1 MSQSRADPGFVHQGG
16 SQELEI
22 RESEIEDVFA
32 LYPHLL
38 QSVLG
43 VSDDMFLMARQKPL
57 PAGRLDLLYA
67 CLSEIFLIELK
78 VESFKRKFIDQVL
91 SYRGDLQV
99 PQEQGK
105 FLRGN
110 IVPYLLC
117 PGVDGRGAFEIAAAS
132 GVRFIVYD
140 PARVLVEF
148 FNHAPLDTK
157 YMSVVPSDKGVWRI
171 GLINP
176 SLDLAAS
183 ASSVNEIARLRGL
196 STKTVGNQLRLGE
209 ELGLVLSTGGQA
221 LLTEFGREFLAKQ
234 GDAIPTEVI
243 SREQADSLRKF
254 ILFAPFFSGTT
265 FGILTMVAC
274 VFELS
279 KNTYPVPLSILSDHF
294 IDAAG
299 LHFRWDKD
307 KGREKGV
314 RMYSNY
320 AIELG
325 LLGKIGNGYFVT
337 PSGLKFVL
345 LLGMHKSL
353 RFIETI
359 DGIQ

>member
-1 MSQSRADPGFVHQGG
+1 LEVQELKVSQGRAESD
-16 SQELEI
+16 LEI

-43 VSDDMFLMARQKPL
+43 VSDDMLLMARQKPL
-57 PAGRLDLLYA
+57 PTGRLDLVYA

-78 VESFKRKFIDQVL
+78 VEAFRRKFIDQIL
-91 SYRGDLQV
+91 SYRRDLQRL
-99 PQEQGK
+99 QDQGK

-117 PGVDGRGAFEIAAAS
+117 PGADRGAFEAAAAS
-132 GVRFIVYD
+132 GVRFIAYD
-140 PARVLVEF
+140 PGQVLVDF
-148 FNHAPLDTK
+148 FNQAPLDAK
-157 YMSVVPSDKGVWRI
+157 YMAVVPSDKGVWRI
-171 GLINP
+171 GLVNP
-176 SLDLAAS
+176 SMNLAAATPS
-183 ASSVNEIARLRGL
+183 LAEISRTRGL
-196 STKTVGNQLRLGE
+196 SAKTVGNQLRLAE
-209 ELGLVLSTGGQA
+209 DLGLVLTIGRRVS
-221 LLTEFGREFLAKQ
+221 LTDLGREFLAKQ
-234 GDAIPTEVI
+234 DGGIPTEVV
-243 SREQADSLRKF
+243 SRDQADLLRKF
-254 ILFAPFFSGTT
+254 ILVTPFFSGTT

-279 KNTYPVPLSILSDHF
+279 KNTYPVPLSILSNHF
-294 IDAAG
+294 INAAG

-307 KGREKGV
+307 KAREKGV

-359 DGIQ
+359 EGIQ